1 MTDSEDTKS
10 IPITF
15 SPPSRWSSSRTNY
28 LEHGAG
34 ALSVGLESD
43 YSEEKNDELIINLGP
58 SKTDATMCTTRLSMT
73 MVTKEDADAV
83 IDFFSAVLKKVS
95 ESRDRLVEKT
105 EEAGAYAEF
114 KAQREVAETADSSED
129 ENSV

>member
-15 SPPSRWSSSRTNY
+15 SPPSSWSSGRTNH

-34 ALSVGLESD
+34 ALSVSLEAD
-43 YSEEKNDELIINLGP
+43 YSEEKNDKLIIRLGP
-58 SKTDATMCTTRLSMT
+58 SETDATMPWTVLSMT

-83 IDFFSAVLKKVS
+83 MDFFSAVFEKVS
-95 ESRDRLVEKT
+95 ESRDRLVGKI

-114 KAQREVAETADSSED
+114 KAQREVAETADSSQD